1 MLYVSICDE
10 MSKVKGKSKVEIKG
24 ENVGLISTRVS
35 PTARTGPMI
44 NALIGG
50 VKLVRVVGPCR
61 TGYKREVGAT
71 RARTPRQSRGHPTS
85 TYRSRNAGQRREAPP
100 PRHSRP
106 SPATPT
112 MPGSSSSSRQ
122 AEGMGSSP
130 SPSVSLYL
138 SHISIPKP

>member
-10 MSKVKGKSKVEIKG
+10 TSKVKGKSKVEIKG
-24 ENVGLISTRVS
+24 ENVRLISNRWTQRSTR
-35 PTARTGPMI
+35 PMI
-44 NALIGG
+44 YALIGG
-50 VKLVRVVGPCR
+50 VKPVRVVGPYR

-85 TYRSRNAGQRREAPP
+85 TYRSRRAGKRREAPP
-100 PRHSRP
+100 PCHSRP

-112 MPGSSSSSRQ
+112 MPGSSSSSIQ
-122 AEGMGSSP
+122 GQGTGSSP

-138 SHISIPKP
+138 SHIPIPKP